1 MPSEYDIFTRLIM
14 KRIIAAKDPD
24 ADTGK
29 DKEYTDWEDLGA
41 WLDSWLD

>member
-1 MPSEYDIFTRLIM
+1 M

-41 WLDSWLD
+41 WLDNWLAAPRGNPSTSS